1 MIQTEILLILV
12 VFASYFLKA
21 MTAIGSA
28 MILVPLGALLI
39 GSINVVVLES
49 ILDMASSLVIWHIDR
64 KEPSVGSWSHLA
76 GAVIV
81 GTALGSLILSRFSVE
96 RFNLLLGIL
105 VVLLAVWFM
114 AGRPGVPESIRE
126 GRLGGRKSREII
138 VCTIAGLLGGIT
150 GVSGPPL
157 ILYFGSSLAKG
168 PFRIVMTRLFLVQS
182 VVRIVIY
189 GATGLINTGFLP
201 WLFAS
206 TPVLLFSVYVGN
218 KVFVRLSDT
227 WFPRVVGM
235 ILLVAG
241 LKLFF

>member
-1 MIQTEILLILV
+1 MV
-12 VFASYFLKA
+12 
-21 MTAIGSA
+21 
-28 MILVPLGALLI
+28 LVPLGALLI
-39 GSINVVVLES
+39 GSVNVVVLES
-49 ILDMASSLVIWHIDR
+49 ILDMASSLAIWHID
-64 KEPSVGSWSHLA
+64 KNEQSIGPWGHLA
-76 GAVIV
+76 VAVIA
-81 GTALGSLILSRFSVE
+81 GTALGSMMLSRISVE

-126 GRLGGRKSREII
+126 GRVGGRKFQEMV

-150 GVSGPPL
+150 GISGPPL

-182 VVRIVIY
+182 AVRIVIY

-201 WLFAS
+201 WLFVS
-206 TPVLLFSVYVGN
+206 TPVLLLSVYVGN

-241 LKLFF
+241 MKLFF